1 MAKSKSDDSGN
12 SWEYRLRKYLLLLA
26 MLVATVTYG
35 AAFNPPGGVWQDADP
50 AHDRIAGDPIIRDI
64 NYRRYLAFFY
74 SNATAFALSLVVIVL
89 VLILAVLHE
98 RRCASLAP
106 LRILRVV
113 MVLDLFSLMGAYA
126 AGAFRDKLTAIY
138 SLVLLAG
145 VVLYLAVQMA
155 LAWPEDRKE
164 DSAPQGLRKVAHMA
178 MASQE
183 DSASERFHK
192 TVHMALA
199 SHKDSAPERLRKV
212 LMVLA
217 TFAVSVTYV
226 AGLSAPG
233 GFRDRAEGDYRPGD
247 AVLKG
252 SRHDERLKAFF
263 VFNTTAF
270 VASLLIIII
279 LLDKKLTF
287 SRNVRLGELYVF
299 IALTLIGLVGAYSAG
314 SCRQVDTTIYVNSL
328 IGAVIACILLQ
339 AAAIKFC
346 KKAIKKFCKASTK
359 NSCLCN
365 GEGSIHGK
373 VSEWLRRAKQCC
385 LGPTTQDPSTGN
397 EDARY

>member
-1 MAKSKSDDSGN
+1 MAKPDNSGDSW

-50 AHDRIAGDPIIRDI
+50 ALGHIAGDPIIRET

-74 SNATAFALSLVVIVL
+74 SNATAFACSLVVIVL
-89 VLILAVLHE
+89 VLVLAVLHE
-98 RRCASLAP
+98 RHYTSLAP

-126 AGAFRDKLTAIY
+126 AGAFRDRLTAVY

-145 VVLYLAVQMA
+145 VVLYLAAQMA
-155 LAWPEDRKE
+155 LAWRADRK
-164 DSAPQGLRKVAHMA
+164 D
-178 MASQE
+178 
-183 DSASERFHK
+183 
-192 TVHMALA
+192 
-199 SHKDSAPERLRKV
+199 DSAPERLRKV

-233 GFRDRAEGDYRPGD
+233 GFRDRAEGAHRPGD
-247 AVLKG
+247 AVLRG
-252 SRHDERLKAFF
+252 GPHDARLKAFF

-279 LLDKKLTF
+279 LLEKKL
-287 SRNVRLGELYVF
+287 SYSQNVRSVELYGF
-299 IALTLIGLVGAYSAG
+299 IAVTLIGLVGAYSAG

-328 IGAVIACILLQ
+328 IAAVIACILLQ
-339 AAAIKFC
+339 AAAMKFC
-346 KKAIKKFCKASTK
+346 KKAITG
-359 NSCLCN
+359 SCFWN
-365 GEGSIHGK
+365 RRGSINGK
-373 VSEWLRRAKQCC
+373 VSGWLRRTK
-385 LGPTTQDPSTGN
+385 
-397 EDARY
+397 

>member
-1 MAKSKSDDSGN
+1 MSALVVAGMGSGCGSSRPAMAKAEAKSKSDDSGN

-26 MLVATVTYG
+26 MLVATVTYA

-74 SNATAFALSLVVIVL
+74 TNATAFALSLVVIVL

-98 RRCASLAP
+98 RRCTSLAP

-113 MVLDLFSLMGAYA
+113 MVLDLLSLMGAYA

-145 VVLYLAVQMA
+145 VVLYLAV
-155 LAWPEDRKE
+155 
-164 DSAPQGLRKVAHMA
+164 
-178 MASQE
+178 
-183 DSASERFHK
+183 
-192 TVHMALA
+192 HMALA
-199 SHKDSAPERLRKV
+199 CRTGRADNSAPERLRKV

-233 GFRDRAEGDYRPGD
+233 GFRDRTEGDHRPGD

-252 SRHDERLKAFF
+252 SRHDARLKAFF

-287 SRNVRLGELYVF
+287 SPNVRSGELYVF

-346 KKAIKKFCKASTK
+346 KAAIKNLC
-359 NSCLCN
+359 SC
-365 GEGSIHGK
+365 
-373 VSEWLRRAKQCC
+373 VSVKQQQTPDPNTSEVSGWLRRIKQFC
-385 LGPTTQDPSTGN
+385 LCQTTQDPSTGN
-397 EDARY
+397 DDARY

>member
-1 MAKSKSDDSGN
+1 
-12 SWEYRLRKYLLLLA
+12 
-26 MLVATVTYG
+26 
-35 AAFNPPGGVWQDADP
+35 
-50 AHDRIAGDPIIRDI
+50 
-64 NYRRYLAFFY
+64 
-74 SNATAFALSLVVIVL
+74 VVIVL

-113 MVLDLFSLMGAYA
+113 MVLDLLSLMGAYA

-145 VVLYLAVQMA
+145 VVLYLAFQMA
-155 LAWPEDRKE
+155 LAWWADRKE
-164 DSAPQGLRKVAHMA
+164 DSPP
-178 MASQE
+178 
-183 DSASERFHK
+183 ERFRK
-192 TVHMALA
+192 AVHMVMAW
-199 SHKDSAPERLRKV
+199 KKDRKEDSAPERLRKV

-233 GFRDRAEGDYRPGD
+233 GFRDRAEGVHRPGD

-252 SRHDERLKAFF
+252 GRHDARLKAFF

-287 SRNVRLGELYVF
+287 SPNVRSGELYVF

-314 SCRQVDTTIYVNSL
+314 SCRQVDTTIYVHSL

-346 KKAIKKFCKASTK
+346 KAAIKNLCSCVSVKQQQTPDPST
-359 NSCLCN
+359 
-365 GEGSIHGK
+365 GE
-373 VSEWLRRAKQCC
+373 VSGWLRRMKQCC
-385 LGPTTQDPSTGN
+385 LGQTTQDPSTGN
-397 EDARY
+397 DDARY